1 MVFFLVSLPNNY
13 MYYKLLQEIYQLY
26 EDGNL
31 VRVPKAKYCI
41 GDTYTLSQGSFQLL

>member
-1 MVFFLVSLPNNY
+1 MVFFLAGLLNNY
-13 MYYKLLQEIYQLY
+13 YKFLQEIYQLY